1 MTTSIVNNKPLLLI
15 LLPVFAL
22 LSGCEPEVNRSRDV
36 HGNYALHEA
45 VRSEDLA
52 ALNLLFEEGANANV
66 TDIEGVAPLHRAA
79 RDGKL
84 ELAELLLKKG
94 ANPNMITKAG
104 WSPLHLALWKGHD
117 QMAELLLRFG
127 ALPNVNTPEGF
138 NTVHLA
144 TMSGA
149 VHALDLL
156 FRDWKQSA
164 VSGKPD
170 PNALDK
176 KGRTALDW
184 AIDKRDDAAASV
196 LLLRGADPTRRDGT
210 GNTLLHRLAGSGKI
224 ALAQSIVGAG
234 VSPDA
239 LNNEGKTAYDLAVE
253 RGDDVLARWL
263 PTVMQLGY

>member
-1 MTTSIVNNKPLLLI
+1 MITSIVNNKPLLLI
-15 LLPVFAL
+15 LLPALAL

-127 ALPNVNTPEGF
+127 ALTNVNTPEGF

-156 FRDWKQSA
+156 FRDWKQST

-196 LLLRGADPTRRDGT
+196 LLLRGADPTRRDSV
-210 GNTLLHRLAGSGKI
+210 GNTLLHRLAGSGKV
-224 ALAQSIVGAG
+224 ALSQSIVGAG

>member
-1 MTTSIVNNKPLLLI
+1 MSHSIFNSKHVALVCLPALI
-15 LLPVFAL
+15 L

-45 VRSEDLA
+45 VRSDDLA
-52 ALNLLFEEGANANV
+52 ALQFLFEEGANANV

-84 ELAELLLKKG
+84 EVAELLLKRG

-127 ALPNVNTPEGF
+127 AHPNASTPEGF

-176 KGRTALDW
+176 RGRTALDW

-196 LLLRGADPTRRDGT
+196 LLLRGADPTRRDSA

-224 ALAQSIVGAG
+224 ALAQSITGAG
-234 VSPDA
+234 VSPDT
-239 LNNEGKTAYDLAVE
+239 LNNEGKSAYDLAVE

-263 PTVMQLGY
+263 PTVMHAGF